1 MIYLPLDNALFEIKY
16 VEGKVPFYQLNDLF
30 MYELRCEIFEYKDE
44 IIDISDVET
53 GMQGED
59 IIEPLGGDGT
69 AIIIKMIG
77 DTAVPAACKYWIC
90 FYIHR
95 CEVCSIY

>member
-1 MIYLPLDNALFEIKY
+1 MNSD
-16 VEGKVPFYQLNDLF
+16 VES
-30 MYELRCEIFEYKDE
+30 EYKDE

-59 IIEPLGGDGT
+59 IIEPLGGDVTG
-69 AIIIKMIG
+69 IIIKMIG
-77 DTAVPAACKYWIC
+77 DTAVSAENASVDML
-90 FYIHR
+90 YIHR